1 MNPLLKRYLS
11 KVRSKDFTST
21 NTKIASAVEP
31 QVQSKPTQII
41 TDKGRVQKF
50 TDDDEEDQLYP
61 KASVGVDS
69 LLAASKKL
77 LAINRGEAEPD
88 DRDSLKFK
96 RVLNVDDLIA
106 ERARMDAGKIR
117 NAMMYKLSKT
127 RSLKNFPSGIFDP
140 YTEGHIVSNQLSL
153 PSEEINPLYNLD
165 QSSRLTVFGQGGI
178 SSVDVVNEEA
188 QNVNPTSFGFLD
200 PLVTPDGL
208 KAGVDSRLTYTTRIG
223 YNGKL
228 YTKVRNKK
236 TGKMQWLTPEELE
249 TFTVAFP
256 D

>member
-11 KVRSKDFTST
+11 KVKSKDFTSAT
-21 NTKIASAVEP
+21 TKTASTVDP
-31 QVQSKPTQII
+31 QVQMKSDQII
-41 TDKGRVQKF
+41 TDKGKVQKF
-50 TDDDEEDQLYP
+50 TDDDEEEQLYP

-117 NAMMYKLSKT
+117 NAMMYKLSKA